1 MATPL
6 GIVLLGMGTVG
17 SAVARELK
25 THADLLAERSGGPL
39 LLRCVADRDPLR
51 LRPLLL
57 SGVALA
63 DDGAVALA
71 RRDVDIAVELIGG
84 LEPAGTLL
92 HQAVQSGLGTVTAN
106 KAVIA
111 RAGPELAAEVRPG
124 SGGLAFEAAVGAA
137 IPVLAMLRD
146 SLRGDSIRSITAV
159 INGTTNYVLGRLH
172 GGESLDVA
180 VAEAQR
186 QGYAEADPSADLD
199 GLDAAAKL
207 CILAWF
213 GLGVSV
219 TPDQVDRRGIRDL
232 GPVDAAAAAQLGFAL
247 RLVARAEL
255 VPGGLDLSV
264 QPALVPLA
272 GHPLGRVEGA
282 DNVVVVE
289 SDLAGEL
296 VLRGRGAGAD
306 AAASAVL
313 SDIVAVARARREGRT
328 VPLPPAV
335 PAHVLDPREAETASA
350 LRLRVRGGTEVT
362 GIVTQMFEEHGIPV
376 ERTTPGPGD
385 GDLLVLLGPAARD
398 TLAPAMEALRALP
411 VVEAVEQT
419 LDRLVTRGE

>member
-6 GIVLLGMGTVG
+6 GIALLGMGTVG

-25 THADLLAERSGGPL
+25 THADLLAERTGGPL

-63 DDGAVALA
+63 DDGAVARA

-207 CILAWF
+207 CIQI
-213 GLGVSV
+213 G
-219 TPDQVDRRGIRDL
+219 
-232 GPVDAAAAAQLGFAL
+232 
-247 RLVARAEL
+247 
-255 VPGGLDLSV
+255 
-264 QPALVPLA
+264 
-272 GHPLGRVEGA
+272 
-282 DNVVVVE
+282 
-289 SDLAGEL
+289 
-296 VLRGRGAGAD
+296 
-306 AAASAVL
+306 
-313 SDIVAVARARREGRT
+313 
-328 VPLPPAV
+328 
-335 PAHVLDPREAETASA
+335 
-350 LRLRVRGGTEVT
+350 
-362 GIVTQMFEEHGIPV
+362 
-376 ERTTPGPGD
+376 
-385 GDLLVLLGPAARD
+385 
-398 TLAPAMEALRALP
+398 
-411 VVEAVEQT
+411 
-419 LDRLVTRGE
+419 